1 MNGVKLLFWAVAGAL
16 LIGAGA
22 TPCRAED
29 NAIIKGKIIFAGDMA
44 KCKRSILDTGKDPNC
59 KAAKKKIGSYA
70 VICNKKTDPVTL
82 RNVLVS
88 IKEGLGD
95 RKYPAP
101 STPVTLT
108 QFGCEYDPHVFGI
121 MEGQTL
127 KVLNGDNTN
136 HNIHFLPK
144 KNQQYNF
151 SQPKKDLKKGRDVTL
166 MAEDVFKV
174 KCDVHPWMGC
184 RIGVFT
190 HPFFSVTGKDGTFEL
205 KNVPPGT
212 YVIEAWHEKF
222 GSVTMNVEVASGA
235 VVEKDFTFDPK

>member
-44 KCKRSILDTGKDPNC
+44 KCKRSILDTGK
-59 KAAKKKIGSYA
+59 
-70 VICNKKTDPVTL
+70 
-82 RNVLVS
+82 
-88 IKEGLGD
+88 E
-95 RKYPAP
+95 
-101 STPVTLT
+101 
-108 QFGCEYDPHVFGI
+108 
-121 MEGQTL
+121 TL

-151 SQPKKDLKKGRDVTL
+151 SQPKKDLKKGRDLTL

-190 HPFFSVTGKDGTFEL
+190 HPFFAVTGKDGTFEL

-222 GSVTMNVEVASGA
+222 GSVTMNVVVALDEI
-235 VVEKDFTFDPK
+235 VEKDFTFDPK